1 VFFDLDPF
9 VPSLS
14 FGSFGALIS
23 ENKVTM
29 APNNS
34 SMGGIPPF
42 DVGVAIGSTGL
53 SDDWQKVTFD
63 VFYFRPPNDNT
74 SFDAFSFT
82 RLGARL
88 HSVGPDNSRKGGAK
102 YVGNPGVP
110 AVKAGPAGP
119 AVAPVPEPASV
130 FLLGVGLVGL
140 AGFGRKKLLK
150 K

>member
-1 VFFDLDPF
+1 
-9 VPSLS
+9 
-14 FGSFGALIS
+14 
-23 ENKVTM
+23 
-29 APNNS
+29 
-34 SMGGIPPF
+34 MGGVSFPFKSGRLTALNNLPVDTPPF
-42 DVGVAIGSTGL
+42 PLNT
-53 SDDWQKVTFD
+53 TFN
-63 VFYFRPPNDNT
+63 YN
-74 SFDAFSFT
+74 SAFSFT